1 MAKVSLCQKSP
12 CQKQQVCPV
21 SKFSTFQNY
30 KLQENK
36 LIQEFGQKM
45 DKFFQIMFN
54 QKSVFLLN

>member
-45 DKFFQIMFN
+45 NKFFQIMFN

>member
-1 MAKVSLCQKSP
+1 MAKVCLCQKSP

-36 LIQEFGQKM
+36 LIQDLGQKM

-54 QKSVFLLN
+54 